1 MVGFCLVKVL
11 LNIDMIYYLAYGVL
25 AFIATLVHPFFFA
38 FHLSE
43 VVLRYPT
50 LRNIIK
56 SFWEP
61 KVALGLTFILV
72 LLMNYY
78 FTLVAYLLFSD
89 IYTNGNKEII
99 INQENAIPF
108 QFVFYQH
115 LIMLSK
121 IMVELVDGLM
131 VILLRILQITVM
143 VDFFSINSIIF

>member
-1 MVGFCLVKVL
+1 MVGFCLIKVL
-11 LNIDMIYYLAYGVL
+11 LNIDMIYYLSYGVL

-61 KVALGLTFILV
+61 KVALGLTFVLV

-78 FTLVAYLLFSD
+78 FSLVAYMVFSD
-89 IYTNGNKEII
+89 LYTNSNNYHLNQ
-99 INQENAIPF
+99 INANHCWYA
-108 QFVFYQH
+108 FYQH
-115 LIMLSK
+115 LIMHSK
-121 IMVELVDGLM
+121 IMEGLVVGLM
-131 VILLRILQITVM
+131 VISPKIQLITVM
-143 VDFFSINSIIF
+143 RDSFLII

>member
-25 AFIATLVHPFFFA
+25 GFIATLVHPFFFA

-61 KVALGLTFILV
+61 KVALGLTFVLV
-72 LLMNYY
+72 MLMNYY
-78 FTLVAYLLFSD
+78 FTIIAYIWFSD
-89 IYTNGNKEII
+89 IYANNKCDSMIVCFLSTFDYAFKNNGGIGGW
-99 INQENAIPF
+99 F
-108 QFVFYQH
+108 
-115 LIMLSK
+115 
-121 IMVELVDGLM
+121 DG
-131 VILLRILQITVM
+131 
-143 VDFFSINSIIF
+143 SYP

>member
-78 FTLVAYLLFSD
+78 FTLMAYLLFSD
-89 IYTNGNKEII
+89 IYTNGII
-99 INQENAIPF
+99 IIIYRKMWF
-108 QFVFYQH
+108 IIS
-115 LIMLSK
+115 L
-121 IMVELVDGLM
+121 
-131 VILLRILQITVM
+131 
-143 VDFFSINSIIF
+143 FSFNIWLCI